1 MADST
6 HTQPGAW
13 RTRPLSTLLVSL
25 VALALVCC
33 SNPTPAHADGDPASD
48 VLVSQS
54 LFLPGD
60 AGSTLR
66 QQSEL
71 AQLLS
76 AARRSGYQLRVAVI
90 ASPADLGSVTE
101 LWRRPA
107 SYASF
112 LGQELSLVFRGTL
125 LVVMPDG
132 FGLYGPGAGAPAQ
145 RAALAG
151 VGTGGAAGGG
161 ATGDGAPTIGATA
174 ISAVQRLAASAGH
187 PLRVSAIVTRSAP
200 GSTDIAGLITLAL
213 GAVLIALA
221 WAASLRARPLRSPR
235 PGQV

>member
-13 RTRPLSTLLVSL
+13 RTRTLSTLLVSL
-25 VALALVCC
+25 VALALVCG

-60 AGSTLR
+60 AAFTLR

-101 LWRRPA
+101 LWRQPR

-112 LGQELSLVFRGTL
+112 LGQELSLVYRGTL
-125 LVVMPDG
+125 LVVMPNG
-132 FGLYGPGAGAPAQ
+132 FGLYGPGARAPAQ
-145 RAALAG
+145 RTALAG
-151 VGTGGAAGGG
+151 GGTGGATGGG
-161 ATGDGAPTIGATA
+161 AATIGATA

-235 PGQV
+235 PG